1 MASCALSVDIAVLK
15 PSKEHC
21 TITLADYCPRTLFL
35 LDRVGSSR
43 PLMATRAYLDWVL
56 RKEPQKEH
64 VSFKNF
70 VIKFGFTDKA
80 SAHEAY
86 LSLINSKQLREK
98 RRAKLREAYKT
109 FQERSE
115 HGFWANRALKTAD
128 QMLLVTGATVAK
140 KAGAMIQKVGLQE
153 ANSGLKRYPSE
164 LSNVESLE
172 VIDDSDDDESEADE
186 EVGSPVKELVASSS
200 TTAAMSSSTSSS
212 LDISTGK
219 KHPRDTFDVDYT
231 DPRKTPRNRSP
242 LPIPIPTESL
252 DSPSTVSASTNLK
265 DPFQN
270 DDNED
275 EEEEGTDD
283 EAVEDNDILLPDANE
298 YELQFS
304 ATLEGTD
311 IATGFQQLFRVVKKK
326 KVYIKDTDEALARS
340 GIILLEKEETELQ
353 RRCFGKETLAQIREK
368 ALAKWLDIDATACRS
383 QVRAWLD
390 PHEDNGYNREKSHKH
405 ISENAPSGGG
415 YRKLWSYLITAIE
428 EFPEFDGSK
437 EYSESA
443 GISSFILPLCRAFM
457 SIPHKRVFLNFV
469 DSTTSSGRSCGSRKE
484 PDMALEIKDKT
495 NKTICEVGIGEVTSH
510 EQKGHWKKNAK
521 DLVRIG
527 LSLKDALD
535 WMQDN
540 YDVED
545 AVLVGWQVIGQDMA
559 IYHVPVWQSL
569 SHGACSRCQY
579 SRQPHGACINPI
591 ADQDLE

>member
-1 MASCALSVDIAVLK
+1 
-15 PSKEHC
+15 
-21 TITLADYCPRTLFL
+21 
-35 LDRVGSSR
+35 
-43 PLMATRAYLDWVL
+43 MATHTYLDWVL
-56 RKEPQKEH
+56 KKEPRKEH

-86 LSLINSKQLREK
+86 SSLINHVQLRKK
-98 RRAKLREAYKT
+98 RQAKLHDAYKA
-109 FQERSE
+109 FRERSE
-115 HGFWANRALKTAD
+115 DGFWASRALK
-128 QMLLVTGATVAK
+128 TVAK
-140 KAGAMIQKVGLQE
+140 KAGAMIQKVELRE
-153 ANSGLKRYPSE
+153 ANSGLRRYPSE
-164 LSNVESLE
+164 LSNVESMG
-172 VIDDSDDDESEADE
+172 VQGQ
-186 EVGSPVKELVASSS
+186 VVSSS
-200 TTAAMSSSTSSS
+200 TTATTSSSTSPS

-219 KHPRDTFDVDYT
+219 KHLCDTFDDDYT

-242 LPIPIPTESL
+242 SPIPVPTESL
-252 DSPSTVSASTNLK
+252 DSPPAVSASTNLK
-265 DPFQN
+265 NPFQS

-275 EEEEGTDD
+275 DEEEGTDD
-283 EAVEDNDILLPDANE
+283 GAVEDNDILLPDATE
-298 YELQFS
+298 YEFQFS
-304 ATLEGTD
+304 ATLDGAD

-340 GIILLEKEETELQ
+340 GVILLEKEETELQ
-353 RRCFGKETLAQIREK
+353 KRCFGKETLSQIREK
-368 ALAKWLDIDATACRS
+368 VLAKWLDIDATACRN

-390 PHEDNGYNREKSHKH
+390 PHEDNGFNRERSHKH

-415 YRKLWSYLITAIE
+415 CRKLWSYLVTAIE

-443 GISSFILPLCRAFM
+443 GISSFILPLCRTFM

-469 DSTTSSGRSCGSRKE
+469 DSTTSSGRSSGSRKE
-484 PDMALEIKDKT
+484 PDMALEIKDKM

-510 EQKGHWKKNAK
+510 AQKDHWKKNAK

-545 AVLVGWQVIGQDMA
+545 AVLVGWQVLGHDMA
-559 IYHVPVWQSL
+559 IYITFRCGNLYLMARARDVTIPDSL
-569 SHGACSRCQY
+569 KELVSIRSQIKIWNDLKATVEQGLDPLLAAMESGGKKLVGTIDPHSPAHSRI
-579 SRQPHGACINPI
+579 STTRTPEFKTFLGRV
-591 ADQDLE
+591 